1 MSWVAI
7 FNVLVTARSFGKND
21 SQAVNILEKHG
32 CNVIRKAEDRP
43 LTSAEL
49 VNLVGEF
56 DALIVGN
63 DEVDAEVIEAGKN
76 LKIISRYGVGV
87 DNVNIAAATD
97 KGIPVTN
104 TPGTNEHSVAD
115 LVFGLMLAAARQI
128 PAVTEHV
135 RAGGWD
141 RRLGTEVWGKTL
153 GIIGYGKI
161 GRGVARRAAGFNM
174 NILANDICIDEN
186 VENQFDV
193 TFTNRE
199 AVIRQADFLTLH
211 IPCTPETTHIIC
223 AEQLSMMKPSA
234 ILINTAR
241 GGLIDE
247 KALAEAVRDNIIAGA
262 ALDVLEHEPPKD
274 LELLMLDN
282 VLVTSHIGG
291 YTTEAIRAMSIL
303 AAENVIRGLTGSCLE
318 FAVNPEAYR
327 S

>member
-1 MSWVAI
+1 MSWVAK

-32 CNVIRKAEDRP
+32 CNVIRKAGDRP

-49 VNLVGEF
+49 VNLVEDS

-63 DEVDAEVIEAGKN
+63 DEVGAEVIEAGKN

-87 DNVNIAAATD
+87 DNVNLAAATAN
-97 KGIPVTN
+97 GIPVTN

-115 LVFGLMLAAARQI
+115 LVFALMLAAARKI
-128 PAVTEHV
+128 PTVIEHV

-161 GRGVARRAAGFNM
+161 GRGVARRAVGFNM
-174 NILANDICIDEN
+174 KILANDICIDEN
-186 VENQFDV
+186 IENQFGV

-199 AVIRQADFLTLH
+199 TVIMQADFLTLH
-211 IPCTPETTHIIC
+211 IPCTPETTHMIR
-223 AEQLSMMKPSA
+223 AKQLNMMKPSA

-241 GGLIDE
+241 GELIDE
-247 KALAEAVRDNIIAGA
+247 KALTEALRNNVIAGA

-274 LELLMLDN
+274 RELLMLEN

-291 YTTEAIRAMSIL
+291 YTTEAIRAMSML

-318 FAVNPEAYR
+318 IAVNPEVYR
-327 S
+327 R